1 MISVLI
7 PVEAWEPGLVETIA
21 ALVPAVADGVVRDLV
36 LIGPPDFEPL
46 AAIADAAGCLLVHG
60 EGSRSAMIALG
71 AGHARCDHVLVLPPG
86 LIPGMPLFAE
96 LAELIDTL
104 PTNNAYMI
112 PTAPR
117 RGRTGAVTRLKS
129 AFTAWRQ
136 GVLYPF
142 QGVLASRLALQ
153 NGLSSLRIFARSAGH
168 LVDRRSL

>member
-1 MISVLI
+1 M
-7 PVEAWEPGLVETIA
+7 
-21 ALVPAVADGVVRDLV
+21 
-36 LIGPPDFEPL
+36 
-46 AAIADAAGCLLVHG
+46 
-60 EGSRSAMIALG
+60 
-71 AGHARCDHVLVLPPG
+71 LVLPPG

-153 NGLSSLRIFARSAGH
+153 NGLSSLRIHARAVGH

>member
-21 ALVPAVADGVVRDLV
+21 ALVPAVADGVIRDLV
-36 LIGPPDFEPL
+36 LIGPPDLEPL

-60 EGSRSAMIALG
+60 EGARDALIAR
-71 AGHARCDHVLVLPPG
+71 AARHVRCDHVLVLPPG
-86 LIPGMPLFAE
+86 LIPSAPLFAE

-104 PTNNAYMI
+104 PTNDVYII

-129 AFTAWRQ
+129 AFTAWQQ
-136 GVLYPF
+136 GVSYPV

-153 NGLSSLRIFARSAGH
+153 SGLSSLRIHARSAGH

>member
-36 LIGPPDFEPL
+36 LIGPPDLEPL
-46 AAIADAAGCLLVHG
+46 AAISDAAGCLLVRG
-60 EGSRSAMIALG
+60 DGSRSALIAQ
-71 AGHARCDHVLVLPPG
+71 AARHARCDHVLVLPPG
-86 LIPGMPLFAE
+86 LIPSAPLFAE
-96 LAELIDTL
+96 LAEWATTL
-104 PTNNAYMI
+104 PPDGTYII

-117 RGRTGAVTRLKS
+117 RGRTAAVTRLKS
-129 AFTAWRQ
+129 AFTAWQQ
-136 GVLYPF
+136 GVSYPF

-153 NGLSSLRIFARSAGH
+153 NGLSSLRIHARSAGH

>member
-7 PVEAWEPGLVETIA
+7 PVEVWEPGLVETIA

-36 LIGPPDFEPL
+36 LIGPPDLEPL

-60 EGSRSAMIALG
+60 EGSRSAMIAL
-71 AGHARCDHVLVLPPG
+71 AARHVRCDHVLVLPPG

-104 PTNNAYMI
+104 PTDSVYMI

-129 AFTAWRQ
+129 ALITWQQ
-136 GVLYPF
+136 GALYPS

-153 NGLSSLRIFARSAGH
+153 NGLSSLRIHARAAGH

>member
-60 EGSRSAMIALG
+60 EGSRSTMIALG
-71 AGHARCDHVLVLPPG
+71 ARHARCDHVLVLPPG
-86 LIPGMPLFAE
+86 LIPSMSLFAE

-104 PTNNAYMI
+104 PTNGVYMI

-117 RGRTGAVTRLKS
+117 RGRTGAVIRH
-129 AFTAWRQ
+129 
-136 GVLYPF
+136 
-142 QGVLASRLALQ
+142 RLATGRVIPFLWRSRVAPR
-153 NGLSSLRIFARSAGH
+153 LAKRALVTPHPRARSGPSG
-168 LVDRRSL
+168 RPTQSLN